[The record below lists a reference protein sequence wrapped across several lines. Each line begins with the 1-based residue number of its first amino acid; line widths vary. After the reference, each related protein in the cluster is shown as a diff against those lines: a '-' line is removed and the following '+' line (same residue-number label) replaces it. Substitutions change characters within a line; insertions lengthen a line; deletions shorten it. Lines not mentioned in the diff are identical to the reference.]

1 MHWEERLQG
10 LVWSIH
16 KVTPRLTRALRLTV
30 FAQILLLGSTSWF
43 GRGKEVIM
51 GKQFPI
57 VVAYIILLAGLD
69 MGHTE
74 SIKVTSIDSLY
85 SNWLLEFYPL
95 AKRLIPQ
102 IWPGMQLYP
111 VCAFRINGP
120 IWLYNH
126 PNPPKSFRHIKNQLW
141 VGDWKDLRLFG
152 ATPVPI
158 NGLQTAIIPYGDA
171 PRRKYDFLAELFHE
185 MHHVYQLNEQ
195 KQMNF
200 PNVAFIVSY
209 PEIPENVVL
218 MWMEN
223 ETLLRLVFADNN
235 TNFQRALNLF
245 YSIRKKRRE
254 IIGDKY
260 MDYEESEESI
270 EGPAVYCEYK
280 FREFTKEPIEPQG
293 LFHISQ
299 WGKFFS
305 PLMKREYSRDNL
317 RELKLMTGL
326 CQCLILSHK
335 KPDWRGNYY
344 GAGLPLREFLFENL
358 PAQQVEVSIDSN
370 DLNLAKYFID
380 LEKQTR
386 KRKFTDFMNQEG
398 IRVNISF
405 LSTPE
410 CRGIDPMNM
419 EAIDDTTIMHN
430 TMLKL
435 GKDGYS
441 LSFTTGGIC
450 TTIGEDIWTVKSALF
465 FVKARKQLLAKNGY
479 IYLDLPGQKIE
490 WAGKILKETNR
501 RIEIELK

>member
-1 MHWEERLQG
+1 MTGIDG
-10 LVWSIH
+10 LH
-16 KVTPRLTRALRLTV
+16 
-30 FAQILLLGSTSWF
+30 
-43 GRGKEVIM
+43 
-51 GKQFPI
+51 
-57 VVAYIILLAGLD
+57 
-69 MGHTE
+69 
-74 SIKVTSIDSLY
+74 

-95 AKRLIPQ
+95 AKKLIPK

-111 VCAFRINGP
+111 ICTFRINGP

-126 PNPPKSFRHIKNQLW
+126 PNPPKSFRNVENRLW

-152 ATPVPI
+152 ATPVTI
-158 NGLQTAIIPYGDA
+158 NGVRTAIIPYGDA
-171 PRRKYDFLAELFHE
+171 PRREYNFLAELFHE
-185 MHHVYQLNEQ
+185 MHHVYQFNEQ

-200 PNVAFIVSY
+200 PNVAFIVTY

-218 MWMEN
+218 IWREN
-223 ETLLRLVFADNN
+223 ETLLKLVLADNN
-235 TNFQRALNLF
+235 TDFQRDLNLF

-254 IIGDKY
+254 VIGDKY
-260 MDYEESEESI
+260 MDYEESEESL

-280 FREFTKEPIEPQG
+280 FREFMEKPTGPRD

-299 WGKFFS
+299 WGKFFL
-305 PLMKREYSRDNL
+305 PLMNQEYSRSNL

-335 KPDWRGNYY
+335 KPGWKGDYY
-344 GAGLPLREFLFENL
+344 GAGLPLREFLFKNL
-358 PAQQVEVSIDSN
+358 PAQQIEVSVDSN

-386 KRKFTDFMNQEG
+386 KRKFMDFLNQEG
-398 IRVNISF
+398 IRVNMSF

-435 GKDGYS
+435 GKGRNS
-441 LSFTTGGIC
+441 VSFTAGGIC
-450 TTIGEDIWTVKSALF
+450 SLIGENIWKVKSALF
-465 FVKARKQLLAKNGY
+465 FVKDRKQLLTKDGY
-479 IYLDLPGQKIE
+479 IYLDLPGQKIK
-490 WAGKILKETNR
+490 WAGKIVKETEKL
-501 RIEIELK
+501 IEIELK

>member
-1 MHWEERLQG
+1 
-10 LVWSIH
+10 
-16 KVTPRLTRALRLTV
+16 
-30 FAQILLLGSTSWF
+30 
-43 GRGKEVIM
+43 M
-51 GKQFPI
+51 GIAEK
-57 VVAYIILLAGLD
+57 
-69 MGHTE
+69 
-74 SIKVTSIDSLY
+74 IKMTAIDSLY

-95 AKRLIPQ
+95 AKRLTPK

-126 PNPPKSFRHIKNQLW
+126 PNPPKSFRHIKDGLW
-141 VGDWKDLRLFG
+141 VGNWKDLRLFG
-152 ATPVPI
+152 ATPYTI
-158 NGLQTAIIPYGDA
+158 NGVRTAIIPYGDA
-171 PRRKYDFLAELFHE
+171 PRRKYNFLAELFHE

-200 PNVAFIVSY
+200 PNVAFIVTY

-223 ETLLRLVFADNN
+223 ETLLKLVFANN
-235 TNFQRALNLF
+235 DTDFQRNLNLF

-260 MDYEESEESI
+260 MDYEESEESL

-280 FREFTKEPIEPQG
+280 FREFTGKPIEPRD

-299 WGKFFS
+299 WGKFFL
-305 PLMKREYSRDNL
+305 PLMKREYSRSNL

-335 KPDWRGNYY
+335 KHGWEKDYY
-344 GAGLPLREFLFENL
+344 GAGFPLTEFLFKDL
-358 PAQQVEVSIDSN
+358 PAQQIGVSIDSN

-380 LEKQTR
+380 LEEQTR
-386 KRKFTDFMNQEG
+386 KGKLMDFVNQEG

-419 EAIDDTTIMHN
+419 EAIDDTTIIHN

-435 GKDGYS
+435 GKGGNF
-441 LSFTTGGIC
+441 LSFTAGGIC
-450 TTIGEDIWTVKSALF
+450 STISKDIWTIKSALF
-465 FVKARKQLLAKNGY
+465 FVKDRKQLLAKNGY
-479 IYLDLPGQKIE
+479 IYLNLPEQKIE
-490 WAGKILKETNR
+490 WAGKIVKETNKQ
-501 RIEIELK
+501 IEIELK